1 MTINTNINQC
11 SHFNSLSLLSI
22 NRTNTMANF
31 FFYRY
36 HFVQTG
42 DKNLFSKED
51 NEKVTGEYL
60 NMKFADDLRGKSSAG
75 NHGINLYGFK
85 PDRSGVE
92 SSESYVNEIRRFA
105 DGVVMLQ
112 VRNNKRKKF
121 MPVDKVEAQEVGHY
135 PYCWVIVD
143 TRPGSQAIVVQ
154 QKKEAFQ
161 NPDAVVS
168 LIVDYFHR
176 EFDLPSL
183 GWDMRVQKRF
193 CKGSIWDIVKL
204 RTGSGQ
210 DRVKTLVVKIDGK
223 RANPKN
229 EVDRLMQL
237 ILKNFSANEGELKLM
252 SDDDAK
258 RLLDH
263 NQENVRNTVNLL
275 IESDYRMRIGF
286 ERSGSVEY
294 GHDAESIYGI
304 DDQYCVEFENGEM
317 HFDEDG
323 KPMMHVI
330 RWRHR
335 RSGII
340 RIVG

>member
-1 MTINTNINQC
+1 
-11 SHFNSLSLLSI
+11 
-22 NRTNTMANF
+22 MANF
-31 FFYRY
+31 LFYRY
-36 HFVQTG
+36 HFVPAEEP
-42 DKNLFSKED
+42 DLFAQEERTDASREDDMHNPRLSADLESK
-51 NEKVTGEYL
+51 
-60 NMKFADDLRGKSSAG
+60 AS
-75 NHGINLYGFK
+75 GIKKLNLYEFK
-85 PDRSGVE
+85 TDKTGVQTSVQYE
-92 SSESYVNEIRRFA
+92 NDLINSFG
-105 DGVVMLQ
+105 GVTMLQ
-112 VRNNKRKKF
+112 VRNNKHKKVI
-121 MPVDKVEAQEVGHY
+121 PIDKLEALDVPHY
-135 PYCWVIVD
+135 PYTLVIVD
-143 TRPGSQAIVVQ
+143 ARPGCQAILVQ

-330 RWRHR
+330 RWLDTLMPEDDSHVYMLSEKR
-335 RSGII
+335 RKHG
-340 RIVG
+340 RKVKA